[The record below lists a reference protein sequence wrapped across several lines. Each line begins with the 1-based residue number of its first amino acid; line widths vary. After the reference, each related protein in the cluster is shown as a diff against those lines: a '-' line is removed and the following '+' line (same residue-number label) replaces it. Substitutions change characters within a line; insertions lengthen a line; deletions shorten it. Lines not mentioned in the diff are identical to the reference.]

1 MDKYKTIKEAS
12 KAAIALGFNSRA
24 EYQAGFKQDPRLPAA
39 PDRLYSDYWED
50 FGTWYGFLSI
60 ESKEFYLTINEASK
74 AAIALGI
81 NSYKEYKDS
90 YERGQLRPTKSEEI
104 YRENWENLGTWY
116 GFLGTT
122 RKKY

>member
-12 KAAIALGFNSRA
+12 KAAIALGFNSIA

-39 PDRLYSDYWED
+39 PDRLYSDDWEG
-50 FGTWYGFLSI
+50 FGRWYCFLGN
-60 ESKEFYLTINEASK
+60 KKNFYPTINEASK
-74 AAIALGI
+74 ATIAFGI

-90 YERGQLRPTKSEEI
+90 YERDELRPAKSEVI

-116 GFLGTT
+116 GFLGTK
-122 RKKY
+122 RKKS